1 MNKEPLL
8 DPFEPHMLSVI
19 RAAVQATWSEL
30 PRDEGGDV
38 TLVRNRLAGTIANL
52 AVMGVL
58 DPHELKQRALDA
70 VGIRAPALAGETG
83 NAGQDC

>member
-8 DPFEPHMLSVI
+8 EPFEPDMLSAI
-19 RAAVQATWSEL
+19 RAAVQGTWSEL

-52 AVMGVL
+52 ALKGVL
-58 DPHELKQRALDA
+58 DPQELKQRALDA
-70 VGIRAPALAGETG
+70 VGMPAPVI
-83 NAGQDC
+83 CHWSHVPR